1 MPGQN
6 VKKRNWTFLV
16 YPESTPADWVKKL
29 QETGLQAAISPL
41 HDKDIDPDGQPKKAH
56 FHVIVCYSGPTSYNV
71 VLSLTQSL
79 GQPIPKPLEQVRGMY
94 RYFTHM
100 DNPDK
105 FQYNAADISTLN
117 GFNIM
122 DFVDM
127 TRSEVLKIKLDLQ
140 AFIRSSNITEY
151 ADLMDNL
158 QDGSNMDW
166 YDVASSNTFFFE
178 KYITSRRNKAK
189 ALSEKTTYSKR
200 FFLNTGDYKAL
211 QAATGLY
218 RRLQGSTG

>member
-16 YPESTPADWVKKL
+16 YPESAPADWVKKL

-56 FHVIVCYSGPTSYNV
+56 YHVIVCYSGPTSYNV

-178 KYITSRRNKAK
+178 KYISSRRNKAK
-189 ALSEKTTYSKR
+189 AISEKEK
-200 FFLNTGDYKAL
+200 NQK
-211 QAATGLY
+211 
-218 RRLQGSTG
+218 

>member
-1 MPGQN
+1 MSGQN

-16 YPESTPADWVKKL
+16 YPESAPADWVSKL
-29 QETGLQAAISPL
+29 QATGLPVAISPL
-41 HDKDIDPDGQPKKAH
+41 HDKDINPDGEPKKAH
-56 FHVIVCYSGPTSYNV
+56 YHVIVCYSGPTTYNV
-71 VLSLTQSL
+71 VLALTQSL

-100 DNPDK
+100 DNPEK
-105 FQYNAADISTLN
+105 YQYDSTGISCLN

-122 DFVDM
+122 DFVDL
-127 TRSEVLKIKLDLQ
+127 TKSEVLKIKLDLQ
-140 AFIRSSNITEY
+140 AFIRASNILEY

-189 ALSEKTTYSKR
+189 AISEKERNQK
-200 FFLNTGDYKAL
+200 K
-211 QAATGLY
+211 
-218 RRLQGSTG
+218 

>member
-16 YPESTPADWVKKL
+16 YPESAPADWVSKL
-29 QETGLQAAISPL
+29 QATGLPVAISPL
-41 HDKDIDPDGQPKKAH
+41 HDKDINPDGELKKAH
-56 FHVIVCYSGPTSYNV
+56 YHVIVCYSGPTTYNV
-71 VLSLTQSL
+71 VLALTQSL

-100 DNPDK
+100 DNPEK
-105 FQYNAADISTLN
+105 YQYDSTGISCLN

-122 DFVDM
+122 DFVDL
-127 TRSEVLKIKLDLQ
+127 TKSEVLKIKLDLQ
-140 AFIRSSNITEY
+140 AFIRASNILEY

-189 ALSEKTTYSKR
+189 AISEKERNQK
-200 FFLNTGDYKAL
+200 K
-211 QAATGLY
+211 
-218 RRLQGSTG
+218 

>member
-16 YPESTPADWVKKL
+16 YPESAPADWVKKL

-189 ALSEKTTYSKR
+189 AISEKEK
-200 FFLNTGDYKAL
+200 NQK
-211 QAATGLY
+211 
-218 RRLQGSTG
+218 

>member
-1 MPGQN
+1 
-6 VKKRNWTFLV
+6 
-16 YPESTPADWVKKL
+16 
-29 QETGLQAAISPL
+29 
-41 HDKDIDPDGQPKKAH
+41 
-56 FHVIVCYSGPTSYNV
+56 
-71 VLSLTQSL
+71 
-79 GQPIPKPLEQVRGMY
+79 
-94 RYFTHM
+94 
-100 DNPDK
+100 
-105 FQYNAADISTLN
+105 
-117 GFNIM
+117 M

-189 ALSEKTTYSKR
+189 AISEKEK
-200 FFLNTGDYKAL
+200 NQK
-211 QAATGLY
+211 
-218 RRLQGSTG
+218 

>member
-16 YPESTPADWVKKL
+16 YPESAPADWVKKL

-178 KYITSRRNKAK
+178 KYISSRRNKAK
-189 ALSEKTTYSKR
+189 AISEKEK
-200 FFLNTGDYKAL
+200 NQK
-211 QAATGLY
+211 
-218 RRLQGSTG
+218 

>member
-16 YPESTPADWVKKL
+16 YPESAPADWVSKL
-29 QETGLQAAISPL
+29 QATGLPVAISPL
-41 HDKDIDPDGQPKKAH
+41 HDKDINPDGEQKKAH
-56 FHVIVCYSGPTSYNV
+56 YHVIVCYSGPTTYNV
-71 VLSLTQSL
+71 VLALTQSL

-100 DNPDK
+100 DNPEK
-105 FQYNAADISTLN
+105 YQYDSTGISCLN

-122 DFVDM
+122 DFVDL
-127 TRSEVLKIKLDLQ
+127 TKSEVLKIKLDLQ
-140 AFIRSSNITEY
+140 AFIRASNILEY

-189 ALSEKTTYSKR
+189 AISEKERNQK
-200 FFLNTGDYKAL
+200 K
-211 QAATGLY
+211 
-218 RRLQGSTG
+218 

>member
-16 YPESTPADWVKKL
+16 YPESAPADWVKKL
-29 QETGLQAAISPL
+29 SETGLQAAISPL

-189 ALSEKTTYSKR
+189 ALSEKQRIQKDS
-200 FFLNTGDYKAL
+200 F
-211 QAATGLY
+211 
-218 RRLQGSTG
+218 

>member
-16 YPESTPADWVKKL
+16 YPESAPADWVSKL
-29 QETGLQAAISPL
+29 QATGLPVAISPL
-41 HDKDIDPDGQPKKAH
+41 HDKDINPDGEPKKAH
-56 FHVIVCYSGPTSYNV
+56 YHVIVCYSGPTTYNV
-71 VLSLTQSL
+71 VLALTQSL

-100 DNPDK
+100 DNPEKYRYDSTG
-105 FQYNAADISTLN
+105 ISCLN

-122 DFVDM
+122 DFVDL
-127 TRSEVLKIKLDLQ
+127 TKSEVLKIKLDLQ
-140 AFIRSSNITEY
+140 AFIRASNILEY

-189 ALSEKTTYSKR
+189 ALSEKQRIQKDS
-200 FFLNTGDYKAL
+200 F
-211 QAATGLY
+211 
-218 RRLQGSTG
+218 

>member
-16 YPESTPADWVKKL
+16 YPESAPADWVKKL

-189 ALSEKTTYSKR
+189 ALSEKQRIQKDS
-200 FFLNTGDYKAL
+200 F
-211 QAATGLY
+211 
-218 RRLQGSTG
+218 

>member
-16 YPESTPADWVKKL
+16 YPESAPADWVSKL
-29 QETGLQAAISPL
+29 QATGLPVAISPL
-41 HDKDIDPDGQPKKAH
+41 HDKDINPDGEPKKAH
-56 FHVIVCYSGPTSYNV
+56 YHVIVCYSGPTTYNV
-71 VLSLTQSL
+71 VLALTQSL

-100 DNPDK
+100 DNPEK
-105 FQYNAADISTLN
+105 YQYDSTGISCLN

-178 KYITSRRNKAK
+178 KYISSRRNKAK
-189 ALSEKTTYSKR
+189 AISEKEK
-200 FFLNTGDYKAL
+200 NQK
-211 QAATGLY
+211 
-218 RRLQGSTG
+218 

>member
-1 MPGQN
+1 MPGQI

-16 YPESTPADWVKKL
+16 YPESAPADWVSKL
-29 QETGLQAAISPL
+29 QATGLPVAISPL
-41 HDKDIDPDGQPKKAH
+41 HDKDINPDGDPKKAH
-56 FHVIVCYSGPTSYNV
+56 YHVIVCYSGPITYNV
-71 VLSLTQSL
+71 VLALTQSL

-100 DNPDK
+100 DNPEK
-105 FQYNAADISTLN
+105 YQYDSTGISCLN

-122 DFVDM
+122 DFVDL
-127 TRSEVLKIKLDLQ
+127 TKSEVLKIKLDLQ
-140 AFIRSSNITEY
+140 AFIRASNILEY

-189 ALSEKTTYSKR
+189 AISEKERNQK
-200 FFLNTGDYKAL
+200 K
-211 QAATGLY
+211 
-218 RRLQGSTG
+218 

>member
-16 YPESTPADWVKKL
+16 YPESAPADWVKKL

-178 KYITSRRNKAK
+178 KYISSRRNKAK
-189 ALSEKTTYSKR
+189 AISGKEKNQK
-200 FFLNTGDYKAL
+200 
-211 QAATGLY
+211 
-218 RRLQGSTG
+218 